1 MLGFFYVLSGM
12 LQTLPLPIAKCYMFH
27 WEKDNFGSVQYKT
40 LLICL
45 IKVSLPLNPSE
56 AQC

>member
-1 MLGFFYVLSGM
+1 M

-45 IKVSLPLNPSE
+45 IKVSFPKSIWHQVLK
-56 AQC
+56 